1 MDQTLNNNSYN
12 KNNKLTK
19 KEGRANNS
27 TSKEK
32 CNNRPTTDN
41 LGQ

>member
-19 KEGRANNS
+19 KEGRTNNS
-27 TSKEK
+27 ISNEK
-32 CNNRPTTDN
+32 SNNRSITN
-41 LGQ
+41 N